1 MNTTSPVE
9 ERKNVPIFP
18 DDSANKSPR
27 SILIADGN
35 EQSCESLSAALKGFG
50 YRISGAVSGPAEAVS
65 YSKEHHP
72 DLVILVTPDGDSAT
86 LDAVTEIW
94 NDSHSAVFVI
104 SDSLDPAHVLA
115 FNSAGAVAVLSKD
128 SPDSCLRATIESAY
142 SCAYAIKTMQGRIDQ
157 LERNLVH
164 RRLVE
169 EAKWKMVTE
178 QSMTEPEAHTKL
190 QHYARSERIQLA
202 VVAEQVIKGELTLD

>member
-27 SILIADGN
+27 SILISDAN
-35 EQSCESLSAALKGFG
+35 EQSRESLTAALKGFG
-50 YRISGAVSGPAEAVS
+50 YRVNGAVASPGDAISFCDEQ
-65 YSKEHHP
+65 HP
-72 DLVILVTPDGDSAT
+72 DLVILVTTDGDSDT
-86 LDAVTEIW
+86 LDAVAEIW
-94 NDSHSAVFVI
+94 NTHQSAVFVL
-104 SDSLDPAHVLA
+104 SDSHDPAHVLA
-115 FNSAGAVAVLSKD
+115 FNSAGAVAVLGKE
-128 SPDSCLRATIESAY
+128 SPDDCLRMTIESAY
-142 SCAYAIKTMQGRIDQ
+142 SCAYAIKTMQARIDQ

-169 EAKWKMVTE
+169 EAKWKMVAE
-178 QSMTEPEAHTKL
+178 HGMTEPEAHTKL

>member
-1 MNTTSPVE
+1 MNTTSSIE

-27 SILIADGN
+27 SILITDAN
-35 EQSCESLSAALKGFG
+35 EQSRDSLSAALKGFG
-50 YRISGAVSGPAEAVS
+50 YRVSGQVSAPEEAVA
-65 YSKEHHP
+65 YCDEHHP
-72 DLVILVTPDGDSAT
+72 DLVILVTTDGDSAT

-94 NDSHSAVFVI
+94 DASHCAVFVL

-115 FNSAGAVAVLSKD
+115 FNAAGAVAVLSKEA
-128 SPDSCLRATIESAY
+128 PDACLRSTIESAY
-142 SCAYAIKTMQGRIDQ
+142 SCAFAIKTMQARIDQ

-164 RRLVE
+164 RRVVE

-178 QSMTEPEAHTKL
+178 QGMTEPEAHTKL
-190 QHYARSERIQLA
+190 QHYARSERIQLS

>member
-27 SILIADGN
+27 SILVVDSNDQAR
-35 EQSCESLSAALKGFG
+35 ESLVSALKGFG
-50 YRISGAVSGPAEAVS
+50 YRVSDQTASPSDAVEICRES
-65 YSKEHHP
+65 HP
-72 DLVILVTPDGDSAT
+72 DLVILATPDGDGET
-86 LDAVTEIW
+86 LDAVSAIW
-94 NDSHSAVFVI
+94 NSSQCAVFI
-104 SDSLDPAHVLA
+104 LSDSLEPAHVLA
-115 FNSAGAVAVLSKD
+115 FNSAGAIAVISKE
-128 SPDSCLRATIESAY
+128 SPDACLRSTIESAY
-142 SCAYAIKTMQGRIDQ
+142 SCAYAIKTMQARIDQ

-169 EAKWKMVTE
+169 EAKWKMVAE
-178 QSMTEPEAHTKL
+178 HGMTEPEAHTKL

-202 VVAEQVIKGELTLD
+202 VVAEQIISGELTLD

>member
-27 SILIADGN
+27 SILIADAN
-35 EQSCESLSAALKGFG
+35 EQSRESLSAALKGFG
-50 YRISGAVSGPAEAVS
+50 YRVTGAVGSPGEAVS
-65 YSKEHHP
+65 FCDEHHP
-72 DLVILVTPDGDSAT
+72 DLVILVSSDGDSAI
-86 LDAVTEIW
+86 LDAVSDIW
-94 NDSHSAVFVI
+94 QAQHSAVFVL
-104 SDSLDPAHVLA
+104 SESHDPAHVLA
-115 FNSAGAVAVLSKD
+115 FNSAGAVAVLSKEA
-128 SPDSCLRATIESAY
+128 PDDCLRMTIESAY
-142 SCAYAIKTMQGRIDQ
+142 SCAYAIKTMQARIDQ

-169 EAKWKMVTE
+169 EAKWKMVAE
-178 QSMTEPEAHTKL
+178 HGMTEPEAHTKL

-202 VVAEQVIKGELTLD
+202 VVAEQVIKGDLTLD